1 MIQRTERKLLL
12 PGKIEA
18 MAIFDSKISLDI
30 KNAEIRARKCGCRN
44 CHRNA
49 QRMREWGE
57 DRR

>member
-18 MAIFDSKISLDI
+18 MTTFDSKISSDI
-30 KNAEIRARKCGCRN
+30 KNAEIRARKCGCKN
-44 CHRNA
+44 CRGDA
-49 QRMREWGE
+49 QRMREWKE